1 MISVTTGSRVVVW
14 MLPVPPP
21 FTSSMGA
28 TSRTAATTA
37 ARRSAISATER
48 RLIDRIAGPC
58 QRPVRGRSPSPA
70 MCAS

>member
-1 MISVTTGSRVVVW
+1 MISVTTSSRVVVW

-21 FTSSMGA
+21 FTIGTGA

-37 ARRSAISATER
+37 ARRSAISAAER
-48 RLIDRIAGPC
+48 RLMNRITGSCSGLPS
-58 QRPVRGRSPSPA
+58 GRSPRPA